1 MAQQAA
7 AGAARFMFP
16 SHLRV
21 LHVRPVVHELLLKL
35 NPSDSSFLHGTQ
47 DFGFDPLYL
56 GADSDKLKW

>member
-1 MAQQAA
+1 
-7 AGAARFMFP
+7 MFP